1 MKLEEIKDPK
11 DVKNLSLEEEKKLAE
26 EIREKILRTVS
37 KTGGHLASN
46 LGVVELT
53 IALNKIFDFKEDK
66 IVWDVGHQT
75 YVYKILTG
83 RIKDF
88 DTLRKMGGLAGFPKT
103 EESEYDHFNTGHS
116 STSISVALGMARAR
130 DLKKENNNIIAVIG
144 DGALTGGMALE
155 ALNDAG
161 SSNTKLLVILNDN
174 EMSISKNVGGVA
186 LMLSKLR
193 TKKFY
198 IKSSVGGKNI
208 IKKIPFIGEK
218 IVSLVQKLKK
228 SIKQIVIP
236 KMYFEDIGFRYIGPV
251 DGHNLKQLEEILE
264 VCKNLDGPVLLH
276 ILTKKGKGY
285 KIAEENPN
293 KFHSTPAFNLETGE
307 KINKNKKSYSSVF
320 GEKIKDIAK
329 SNEKIIAITAAM
341 AEGTGLESFAKE
353 FPDRF
358 FDVGIAEQHAIGMA
372 AGMTKSGLIPIVPI
386 YSSFLQ
392 RAYDQ
397 LVHDVAIQKLPVIV
411 CVDRAGI
418 VGADGET
425 HQGLFDLSFTNT
437 IPNFVIM
444 APKNFEELEN
454 MLEFAV
460 TLKKPVLL
468 RYPRGGENYIWR
480 EENRKNSK
488 LELGKVEVLE
498 DGEDFTIIAIG
509 KMVARCYEIA
519 KELKTQNINITVI
532 NARFLKPLDRE
543 EIWKQI
549 KKTKKVI
556 TVEDGIGIGGL
567 GSIVEDII
575 VEKQSEEKE
584 KKFRGMEKILF
595 KKFAYPDEFI
605 KQGSCREIEH
615 KYHLDKDSIK
625 KYILENIKIK
635 NNSIFSKNKVVIDE
649 KNENLGILD
658 KIKLGGEKCLTVI
671 QSKIKKK
678 KTNS

>member
-75 YVYKILTG
+75 YVYKMLTG
-83 RIKDF
+83 RVKDF

-236 KMYFEDIGFRYIGPV
+236 KMYFEDIGFRYI
-251 DGHNLKQLEEILE
+251 
-264 VCKNLDGPVLLH
+264 
-276 ILTKKGKGY
+276 
-285 KIAEENPN
+285 
-293 KFHSTPAFNLETGE
+293 
-307 KINKNKKSYSSVF
+307 
-320 GEKIKDIAK
+320 
-329 SNEKIIAITAAM
+329 
-341 AEGTGLESFAKE
+341 
-353 FPDRF
+353 
-358 FDVGIAEQHAIGMA
+358 
-372 AGMTKSGLIPIVPI
+372 
-386 YSSFLQ
+386 
-392 RAYDQ
+392 
-397 LVHDVAIQKLPVIV
+397 
-411 CVDRAGI
+411 
-418 VGADGET
+418 
-425 HQGLFDLSFTNT
+425 
-437 IPNFVIM
+437 
-444 APKNFEELEN
+444 
-454 MLEFAV
+454 
-460 TLKKPVLL
+460 
-468 RYPRGGENYIWR
+468 
-480 EENRKNSK
+480 
-488 LELGKVEVLE
+488 
-498 DGEDFTIIAIG
+498 
-509 KMVARCYEIA
+509 
-519 KELKTQNINITVI
+519 
-532 NARFLKPLDRE
+532 
-543 EIWKQI
+543 
-549 KKTKKVI
+549 
-556 TVEDGIGIGGL
+556 
-567 GSIVEDII
+567 
-575 VEKQSEEKE
+575 
-584 KKFRGMEKILF
+584 
-595 KKFAYPDEFI
+595 
-605 KQGSCREIEH
+605 
-615 KYHLDKDSIK
+615 
-625 KYILENIKIK
+625 
-635 NNSIFSKNKVVIDE
+635 
-649 KNENLGILD
+649 
-658 KIKLGGEKCLTVI
+658 
-671 QSKIKKK
+671 
-678 KTNS
+678 